1 MQNDNDRIEQA
12 SARNRMS
19 PVWMTFL
26 LVKRR
31 RSNCCL
37 LLCLLTGLLALVI
50 TSSVTIRSD
59 KKINITTQLLPIC
72 VGNLLDRREFNLNSH
87 SSSCCDNNDDDIV
100 SQLMTSF
107 RNPDGEFCRLMSYTS
122 GRPIVACLDAL
133 FHHHHHHEWLLAKN
147 DKATVESELIFI
159 FIGDSR
165 IRQQFI
171 NFVKVRYAV

>member
-1 MQNDNDRIEQA
+1 
-12 SARNRMS
+12 MS
-19 PVWMTFL
+19 CPAVWMTL
-26 LVKRR
+26 PGVKRR
-31 RSNCCL
+31 RSHCCL
-37 LLCLLTGLLALVI
+37 LLCLLTGLLSLLVI

-87 SSSCCDNNDDDIV
+87 SSSCCDNNDDDII
-100 SQLMTSF
+100 SRLMTSF

-122 GRPIVACLDAL
+122 GRPIVACCLDAL
-133 FHHHHHHEWLLAKN
+133 FHRHHHEWLLAKN
-147 DKATVESELIFI
+147 DKATAETELIFI

>member
-1 MQNDNDRIEQA
+1 
-12 SARNRMS
+12 MS
-19 PVWMTFL
+19 PAVWMTL
-26 LVKRR
+26 RVKRR
-31 RSNCCL
+31 SQCCL
-37 LLCLLTGLLALVI
+37 LLCLLTVLLSFMVI

-87 SSSCCDNNDDDIV
+87 SSSCCDNNDDDII
-100 SQLMTSF
+100 SRLMTSF

-122 GRPIVACLDAL
+122 GRPIVACCLDAL
-133 FHHHHHHEWLLAKN
+133 FHHHEWLLAKN
-147 DKATVESELIFI
+147 DKATVETELIFI

>member
-1 MQNDNDRIEQA
+1 
-12 SARNRMS
+12 MS
-19 PVWMTFL
+19 PAVWMTL
-26 LVKRR
+26 RVKRR
-31 RSNCCL
+31 SQCCL
-37 LLCLLTGLLALVI
+37 LLCLLTVLLSFMVI
-50 TSSVTIRSD
+50 TSSVNINRSIAD
-59 KKINITTQLLPIC
+59 DETTDTKNNITTQLLPIC

-87 SSSCCDNNDDDIV
+87 SSSCCDNNDDDII
-100 SQLMTSF
+100 SRLMTSF

-133 FHHHHHHEWLLAKN
+133 FHRHHHEWLLAKN
-147 DKATVESELIFI
+147 DKATAETELIFI